1 MNILPQHWMLSDRCV
16 LVTGGSSG
24 IGLAIA
30 EECLHLGARVCV
42 IARGAE
48 RVERVVEQLGG
59 GAQGAHGLSAD
70 VTTPDGRAKIEQ
82 FVRETWGTL
91 DVLVNNAGMNIRRST
106 VEYSSAEMDEVF
118 RHNALQVLE
127 LTRLLQPLLT
137 HDRGAAV
144 VSIGSVAA
152 ATALPTGAPYAMSKA
167 ALVQLTRYL
176 AVEWAPLGIRVNA
189 ILPWYIRTPLVEG
202 VLANAEYLGRVLERT
217 PLGRIGEPRE
227 VAALAAFLASPAA
240 SYITGQVI
248 AVDGGFLSKGL

>member
-1 MNILPQHWMLSDRCV
+1 MNTLPQRWLLTDRRV

-30 EECLHLGARVCV
+30 EECLQLGARVCIV
-42 IARGAE
+42 ARGAE
-48 RVERVVEQLGG
+48 RVRTVVEQLGG
-59 GAQGAHGLSAD
+59 SARGVHGLSAD
-70 VTTPDGRAKIEQ
+70 VTQPSGRQAIIE
-82 FVRETWGTL
+82 FVRETWGAL

-106 VEYSSAEMDEVF
+106 VEYSSVEVDEVF

-127 LTRLLQPLLT
+127 LTRLLQPLLS
-137 HDRGAAV
+137 HEHSGAV

-202 VLANAEYLGRVLERT
+202 VLSNAEYLGRVLERT
-217 PLGRIGEPRE
+217 PMGRIGEPRE

>member
-1 MNILPQHWMLSDRCV
+1 MTSLPQHWMLTDRRV
-16 LVTGGSSG
+16 LVTGASSG
-24 IGLAIA
+24 IGRAIA
-30 EECLHLGARVCV
+30 EECLQLGARVCIV
-42 IARGAE
+42 ARGAE
-48 RVERVVEQLGG
+48 RVHAVVDALGG
-59 GAQGAHGLSAD
+59 GTAGVHGLSAD
-70 VTTPDGRAKIEQ
+70 VTTTEGQRAIEA
-82 FVRETWGTL
+82 FVRDTWGSL

-106 VEYSSAEMDEVF
+106 VEYSSAEVDEVF

-127 LTRLLQPLLT
+127 LTRLLQPLLV
-137 HDRGAAV
+137 HERGGAV

-176 AVEWAPLGIRVNA
+176 AVEWAAVGIRVNA

-202 VLANAEYLGRVLERT
+202 VLSNPDYLARVLDRT
-217 PLGRIGEPRE
+217 PLGRVGEPRE

>member
-1 MNILPQHWMLSDRCV
+1 MTSLLQHWMLTDRRV
-16 LVTGGSSG
+16 LVTGASSG

-30 EECLHLGARVCV
+30 EECLHLGARVCIV
-42 IARGAE
+42 ARGAE
-48 RVERVVEQLGG
+48 RVHAVVDALGG
-59 GAQGAHGLSAD
+59 AAAGVHGLSAD
-70 VTTPDGRAKIEQ
+70 VTTVDGRRAIEA
-82 FVRETWGTL
+82 FVRDTWGTL

-106 VEYSSAEMDEVF
+106 VEYSSAEVDEVF

-127 LTRLLQPLLT
+127 LTRLLQPLLV
-137 HDRGAAV
+137 HERGAAV

-176 AVEWAPLGIRVNA
+176 AVEWAAVGIRVNA

-202 VLANAEYLGRVLERT
+202 VLSNPDYLVRVLDRT

-227 VAALAAFLASPAA
+227 VASLAAFLASPAA